1 MTPSFCFNERAL
13 RDFLRLSR
21 SAIDDTISTSL
32 NALLTPSSTSP
43 FTATTTSRI
52 SSPRPPSRTPLPSA
66 SCRAFTHSVLF
77 PTWQTR
83 SDSLTYCASVATSP
97 DPDDP
102 TLLSREIESQRER
115 ERVVDERLDPYSAR
129 SAAGLYRRTARTE
142 ALAQLLRNE
151 RAVENII
158 RERSWSVI
166 QDRCAG
172 GMEGRWEDALDKWRE
187 EEADGR
193 AKEGR

>member
-1 MTPSFCFNERAL
+1 M
-13 RDFLRLSR
+13 
-21 SAIDDTISTSL
+21 
-32 NALLTPSSTSP
+32 
-43 FTATTTSRI
+43 
-52 SSPRPPSRTPLPSA
+52 
-66 SCRAFTHSVLF
+66 
-77 PTWQTR
+77 
-83 SDSLTYCASVATSP
+83 LTYCASVATSP

-102 TLLSREIESQRER
+102 TLLSREIESHRER

-158 RERSWSVI
+158 RERSWSVM

-187 EEADGR
+187 EQADGR